1 MEQQLFLTLL
11 EKTTVVNLLGTIVL
25 LLAVIAIRF
34 VAINAIL
41 RAKNLSVET
50 RRRWSVN
57 LRKTLLIF
65 WVSGVLFIWGP
76 EIRGLALSLAAV
88 AVAVVIALKELILCV
103 TGSFLR
109 TLSRSFSIGDRIEVN
124 GVRGDVIDQTLLT
137 TTVLEIGPGTL
148 SHQQTGRAITL
159 PNKIF
164 LECNVVNESYTDD
177 FVLHTI
183 VVSLYRLEDW
193 KLAESLLLKIAGEE
207 TAGYMEDARKYFTM
221 MGVKRGVELPSLEP
235 RVILSFPDHKSVN
248 LMLRA
253 CVPARAKG
261 RVEQKMVR
269 KFLDSFPIDRD
280 ALHD

>member
-1 MEQQLFLTLL
+1 MEREF
-11 EKTTVVNLLGTIVL
+11 EKNPAHLLGERGSFYLGTGDSRSRPFPSGCCGRCGYC
-25 LLAVIAIRF
+25 AE
-34 VAINAIL
+34 
-41 RAKNLSVET
+41 RAYSLCD
-50 RRRWSVN
+50 
-57 LRKTLLIF
+57 
-65 WVSGVLFIWGP
+65 
-76 EIRGLALSLAAV
+76 GL
-88 AVAVVIALKELILCV
+88 
-103 TGSFLR
+103 FLR